1 MKTNFKHQVPGYKM
15 KHSKREMA
23 IALAGVFQAAKL
35 VKQIA
40 TTGMANN
47 AIIESSI
54 ESLFKFDANS
64 VEDVYGGIA
73 GIGSGIKTLDQQ
85 FETNNKSRDIDI
97 TKYVISLLILERK
110 LSSNKIMLEH
120 LHSALDE
127 IKTSLEFFGLIHE
140 NIFSRLGDLYKNTVS
155 TLGPKII
162 ITSDQPHLT
171 NQQNAD
177 KVRSLLLA
185 GIRAAVLWRQ
195 CGGTRWHIIF
205 SRKSYIRE
213 CEIIKSE
220 L

>member
-1 MKTNFKHQVPGYKM
+1 M
-15 KHSKREMA
+15 KHSKRDLT

-47 AIIESSI
+47 AVIEASI
-54 ESLFKFDANS
+54 ETLFKSDANS
-64 VEDVYGGIA
+64 VEDVYGGV
-73 GIGSGIKTLDQQ
+73 SGISSGIRTLKQQ
-85 FETNNKSRDIDI
+85 FISNKERDLDI

-110 LSSNKIMLEH
+110 FSANKESQDVLY
-120 LHSALDE
+120 SKLDE
-127 IKTSLEFFGLIHE
+127 IKMSLEYFSLMHE
-140 NIFSRLGDLYKNTVS
+140 NIFIKLGDLYKNTIS
-155 TLGPKII
+155 PLGPKII
-162 ITSDQPHLT
+162 VSSDRPFLT

-195 CGGTRWHIIF
+195 CGGSRWHLIF
-205 SRKSYIRE
+205 SRKGYLNE
-213 CEIIKSE
+213 CEIIQSE

>member
-1 MKTNFKHQVPGYKM
+1 M

-40 TTGMANN
+40 STGMANN
-47 AIIESSI
+47 AVIESSI

-64 VEDVYGGIA
+64 VEDVYGGLA
-73 GIGSGIKTLDQQ
+73 GIGAGIKTLEMQLGSK
-85 FETNNKSRDIDI
+85 NKSRDLDVSN
-97 TKYVISLLILERK
+97 YAISLLILERK
-110 LSSNKIMLEH
+110 LSSDNRMLDT
-120 LHSALDE
+120 LHSKLDE
-127 IKTSLEFFGLIHE
+127 IKSSLEFFGLIHE
-140 NIFSRLGDLYKNTVS
+140 NIFSRLADLYKNTVS

-162 ITSDQPHLT
+162 VTSDRPHLA

-195 CGGTRWHIIF
+195 CGGTRWHLLF

-213 CEIIKSE
+213 CEILKTE